1 MWDAA
6 AGNNLITADGA
17 NKELTVNTSTDPNP
31 FFIVVPEGGGPDK
44 LDSPPFTRFHGNVF
58 LLFFVFCLL
67 LFPKSPYSPLLSLID
82 ERYVTVCSS

>member
-1 MWDAA
+1 MWLA
-6 AGNNLITADGA
+6 AGSNLITADGA
-17 NKELTVNTSTDPNP
+17 DQELTVDTSKD
-31 FFIVVPEGGGPDK
+31 PDK
-44 LDSPPFTRFHGNVF
+44 LFNVVQGGGGAGKIKSPPFTRFHGNVF